1 MKALR
6 IALIAA
12 LVCFVAMSY
21 AKEDPNNN
29 NNNNKVKV
37 IALEQAIKNPGLVVA
52 MKAQLD
58 TEFLKIE
65 HPGWY
70 YGVVKYQNTTYVI
83 YGKRQ
88 AWLRFFNLAL
98 IKKKPEMTAPH

>member
-1 MKALR
+1 MKTLR

-21 AKEDPNNN
+21 AKVEPNNN
-29 NNNNKVKV
+29 KKIQV
-37 IALEQAIKNPGLVVA
+37 ISLEQAVKNPGLVVA
-52 MKAQLD
+52 MKVQLD

-70 YGVVKYQNTTYVI
+70 YAKVKYQNTTYVI

-88 AWLRFFNLAL
+88 AWLRFFKLAI
-98 IKKKPEMTAPH
+98 IKKRPEITAPH

>member
-1 MKALR
+1 MKTMK

-21 AKEDPNNN
+21 AKEEP
-29 NNNNKVKV
+29 KTYKLVK
-37 IALEQAIKNPGLVVA
+37 ISLEQAKKDPGLVAA
-52 MKAQLD
+52 MKFQLD

-70 YGVVKYQNTTYVI
+70 IGVVKYRNATYVI
-83 YGKRQ
+83 YGTRN
-88 AWLRFFNLAL
+88 AWLRFFNLSM
-98 IKKKPEMTAPH
+98 KKRPGKCIQS